1 MNKYEAIKIL
11 NLTGDI
17 NQEVIKKAYKRAC
30 MKYHPDRN
38 PAGLEMMKLINIAY
52 DLLCKEPDFNAENKT
67 VNYDETLNDAINA
80 ALTMQGVVI
89 EICGIWIWLSGDT
102 RTNKEQI
109 KEAGYKWASKKKQWY
124 FRPDDY
130 KSSSRGKYSLDD
142 IRAKYGSKI
151 IDKEDQK
158 RINK

>member
-17 NQEVIKKAYKRAC
+17 NQEVIKRAYKSAC

-38 PAGLEMMKLINIAY
+38 PAGLEMMKLVNIAY
-52 DLLCKEPDFNAENKT
+52 DTLCKEPDFNAENKT
-67 VNYDETLNDAINA
+67 ANYDESLNDAINA
-80 ALTMQGVVI
+80 AMTMQNVNI

-102 RTNKEQI
+102 RTHKDQI
-109 KEAGYKWASKKKQWY
+109 KNAGYKWASKKKQWY

-130 KSSSRGKYSLDD
+130 KSSSRGKFSMND
-142 IRAKYGSKI
+142 IRAKYGSRK